1 MCIFYIYNLK
11 MATDFKFE
19 LIRETSNYKFLATS
33 ILFTIKINHKWFMIY
48 DELVTTF
55 GIELEENQMM

>member
-1 MCIFYIYNLK
+1 